1 MCLSRNGLVPN
12 GSRSRRC
19 NHTIVVLIAKRKK
32 EYFLLLTH
40 YQTSASNPSGALI
53 AFSNTAHWQV
63 WFHEGPIHFYTWGGK
78 VDNLLSH
85 IIRYCTWRQGYIYV
99 TTHEQ
104 LGRHPSVPMNYNEA
118 PPGPTKHHQ
127 AHSFGLPGERWG
139 CLCVALAVPVFAN
152 QRKDFSKK
160 YEQN

>member
-1 MCLSRNGLVPN
+1 MGQEVGDVIIPLWYL
-12 GSRSRRC
+12 
-19 NHTIVVLIAKRKK
+19 LQKKK
-32 EYFLLLTH
+32 ERIFLTFNPLTDLCFKPFWRTHCLLTVKI
-40 YQTSASNPSGALI
+40 Q
-53 AFSNTAHWQV
+53 NTAHWQV
-63 WFHEGPIHFYTWGGK
+63 WFHEAYIRYYTRGGK

-85 IIRYCTWRQGYIYV
+85 IIRYCTWWQGYIYV

-118 PPGPTKHHQ
+118 PPGTTKHHQ

>member
-1 MCLSRNGLVPN
+1 M
-12 GSRSRRC
+12 
-19 NHTIVVLIAKRKK
+19 
-32 EYFLLLTH
+32 
-40 YQTSASNPSGALI
+40 
-53 AFSNTAHWQV
+53 
-63 WFHEGPIHFYTWGGK
+63 WGGK

-85 IIRYCTWRQGYIYV
+85 IIRYCTRRQGYIYV

-152 QRKDFSKK
+152 QRKDFAKR
-160 YEQN
+160 YEQIKNSKNFGQHTQPWTLDIVISTVMVQIFVAASHFLTGNEQAY